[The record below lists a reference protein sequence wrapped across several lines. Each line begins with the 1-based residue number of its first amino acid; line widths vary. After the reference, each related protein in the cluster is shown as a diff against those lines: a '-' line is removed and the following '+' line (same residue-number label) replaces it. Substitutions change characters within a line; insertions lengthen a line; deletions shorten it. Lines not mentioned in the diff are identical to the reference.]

1 MLKFGKNPTA
11 ELLSTGKGIKG
22 LISREGCIIKAGVR
36 TRVGSV
42 VVPFL
47 SKCLYVASNLKMEK
61 NKKIP
66 YFIFLTNSGK
76 LLLHPQKHNTSYEN
90 IKDRLLEL
98 ILLATQFS
106 SFSSAILPTQSRKL
120 RLTAESC
127 CYLPIIHELT

>member
-1 MLKFGKNPTA
+1 
-11 ELLSTGKGIKG
+11 
-22 LISREGCIIKAGVR
+22 
-36 TRVGSV
+36 
-42 VVPFL
+42 
-47 SKCLYVASNLKMEK
+47 MEK
-61 NKKIP
+61 NNKIP